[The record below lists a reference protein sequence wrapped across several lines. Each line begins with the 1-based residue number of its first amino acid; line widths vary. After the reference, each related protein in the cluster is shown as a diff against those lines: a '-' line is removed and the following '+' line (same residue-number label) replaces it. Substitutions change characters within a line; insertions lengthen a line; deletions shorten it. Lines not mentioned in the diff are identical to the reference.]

1 MKSCFVD
8 TNLFIRYLTNDDP
21 AKADRV
27 EKLLDEAATGVVKLV
42 TTEMVIAEVVWVLES
57 GYSLKNTDIAPLVRG
72 ILATPGLDVING
84 AQVARAV
91 ELYESANIDFVDG
104 YIAAVMEKQEITE
117 LYSFDRKH
125 ISRLKG
131 IDRKEP

>member
-1 MKSCFVD
+1 MKACFVD

-27 EKLLDEAATGVVKLV
+27 ERLLDDAAAGVVKLV

-57 GYSLKNTDIAPLVRG
+57 GYALKNTDIAPLVRG

-84 AQVARAV
+84 VQVARAV
-91 ELYESANIDFVDG
+91 ELYETANIDFIDG
-104 YIAAVMEKQEITE
+104 YIAAVMEKQGITE
-117 LYSFDRKH
+117 LYSV
-125 ISRLKG
+125 
-131 IDRKEP
+131 